1 MQEATSPIKTEAVTA
16 VFYESVFLGKKYP
29 KIQLLTVSE
38 LLAEM
43 PVGPKHKAVV
53 YVLSLFALEHNGVKF
68 ATQTKQWNMMLFKT
82 WLSESK
88 NSCLKPAKCPMEK
101 STTCSFPKKASPAN
115 AKNTPNKLTPNLS
128 T

>member
-53 YVLSLFALEHNGVKF
+53 YVLLLFALEHNGVKF
-68 ATQTKQWNMMLFKT
+68 ATQTLFIQSSASNTMLI
-82 WLSESK
+82 LDLRSI
-88 NSCLKPAKCPMEK
+88 LLIAG
-101 STTCSFPKKASPAN
+101 
-115 AKNTPNKLTPNLS
+115 
-128 T
+128 